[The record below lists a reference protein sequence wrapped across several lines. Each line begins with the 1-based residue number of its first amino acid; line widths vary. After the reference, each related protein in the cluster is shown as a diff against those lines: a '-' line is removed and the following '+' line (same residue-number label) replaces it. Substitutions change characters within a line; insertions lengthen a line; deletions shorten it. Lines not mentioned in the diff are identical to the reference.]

1 MKRIAFPVMLV
12 AIAAVLHEQRKPQPN
27 VWIIVTGVVIFMG
40 GMMWLSSKTPSKNQ
54 DGHGDD
60 I

>member
-1 MKRIAFPVMLV
+1 MIV
-12 AIAAVLHEQRKPQPN
+12 AIAAVLYEQSKPQSNP
-27 VWIIVTGVVIFMG
+27 WITIAGVIVFMG

-54 DGHGDD
+54 DDNGDD

>member
-1 MKRIAFPVMLV
+1 MKKWIFPIMIV
-12 AIAAVLHEQRKPQPN
+12 AIAAVLYEQSKTKSN
-27 VWIIVTGVVIFMG
+27 LWIMIAGIVIFMA

-54 DGHGDD
+54 DKDGGG

>member
-1 MKRIAFPVMLV
+1 MKKIAFPIMAV
-12 AIAAVLHEQRKPQPN
+12 AIAAVLYEQSKPQSN
-27 VWIIVTGVVIFMG
+27 VWVMVVGVVVFMG